1 MCIQLTWC
9 FLVVAFC
16 SAGHSQDVI
25 ADQDST
31 KTYQI
36 DEMVI
41 TGTRTYR
48 KIIDVPYSVE
58 RIDNAQF
65 KYDKKTSVDNVLGS
79 IPGLF
84 FQNRYGNHDVRIS
97 IRGFGS
103 RSNSGI
109 RGVRILM
116 DHIPESE
123 PDGQTRIEAIDF
135 QSIGSIEVVK
145 GNSSSLYTNAP
156 GGVINF
162 INDIGFQHS
171 HVTQFNEFGSFD
183 MRSNGFKAGVRTEN
197 YGFLVTYSYHN
208 AKGYRDHSQDYWH
221 ILNTVLETKP
231 SERTKLHLYGY
242 FVNGLIKL
250 PGSLTKQQ
258 FDVDP
263 FQTNTRDV
271 GRDAKRITTK
281 GRLGVRFTSLFGSD
295 NSEEIDITAYA
306 TMKYFERTAATYRI
320 INRNGLG
327 AGGRYVN
334 RHDLFGL
341 HNEIS
346 VGGDLFYQT
355 GPVEEYDNL
364 GGIKGEPLSGL
375 TNEVIANLGG
385 YFQNALSLVE
395 DKVDLLLT
403 GRYDKVVFDIKDQN
417 LDVRSD
423 KRRFEDFTPK
433 AAVNFKITPTVAAY
447 TSYGLSFDSPA
458 ANELDNYPV
467 SSRPTKS
474 MNPDLKPQKSKSF
487 EIGIKGNLVFPDADV
502 FRVVHFEATFFNTR
516 IEDEIVPFE
525 VFGDVFFRNSAK
537 TNRTGF
543 ELGTT
548 ADIVRGLVFK
558 CAYTLSDFSYETY
571 IARSIE
577 IDTNGA
583 VVKDRN
589 FGGNVV
595 PSAPKHNLSLSVSYE
610 RAIVENFTGFTKVN
624 YIAISGMH
632 TDDANSE
639 RTQGYRLVNLSAG
652 FDMLLG
658 RLNILLSGGVNNLL
672 NKTYVAFVNINS
684 DRKEFYE
691 VGEPRNYY
699 VSMNFGVT
707 L

>member
-1 MCIQLTWC
+1 MLRQTHMLLTWC
-9 FLVVAFC
+9 FLVVAFW
-16 SAGHSQDVI
+16 SAGHSQDEI
-25 ADQDST
+25 SDQDST
-31 KTYQI
+31 RTYQI
-36 DEMVI
+36 DEVVI

-48 KIIDVPYSVE
+48 KIIDVPYSIE
-58 RIDNAQF
+58 RIDNSQF

-162 INDIGFQHS
+162 INDIGFQRS

-183 MRSNGFKAGVRTEN
+183 MRSNGFKAGVRTED
-197 YGFLVTYSYHN
+197 YGFLMTYNYHN

-231 SERTKLHLYGY
+231 SDRTKLLLYGY
-242 FVNGLIKL
+242 FVDGLIKL

-258 FDVDP
+258 FEADP

-281 GRLGVRFTSLFGSD
+281 GRLGIRFTSLFGND
-295 NSEEIDITAYA
+295 NSEEIDVTGYA

-327 AGGRYVN
+327 ASGRYVH
-334 RHDLFGL
+334 RHKLFGL

-346 VGGDLFYQT
+346 IGGDLFYQN
-355 GPVEEYDNL
+355 GPAEEYDNF
-364 GGIKGEPLSGL
+364 GGVKGEPLSGL
-375 TNEVIANLGG
+375 TNEGIANLGG
-385 YFQNALSLVE
+385 YFQNALTLVA
-395 DKVDLLLT
+395 DKLDLFLT

-423 KRRFEDFTPK
+423 RRRFEDFTPK
-433 AAVNFKITPTVAAY
+433 VALNFKITPTVATY

-458 ANELDNYPV
+458 ANELDNYPI

-474 MNPDLKPQKSKSF
+474 MNPDLKPQKSRSF
-487 EIGIKGNLVFPDADV
+487 EIGIKGNFISPDADV
-502 FRVVHFEATFFNTR
+502 FRVVHFEATFFNTK

-537 TNRTGF
+537 TNRTGI

-548 ADIVRGLVFK
+548 TDIVQGLVFK
-558 CAYTLSDFSYETY
+558 GAYTLSDFSYETY

-577 IDTNGA
+577 VDSNGA
-583 VVKDRN
+583 VVKDKN

-595 PSAPKHNLSLSVSYE
+595 PSAPKHNLSLSLSYE
-610 RAIVENFTGFTKVN
+610 RAIGENFTGFTKVN
-624 YIAISGMH
+624 YIAISGMY
-632 TDDANSE
+632 TDDENLE
-639 RTQGYRLVNLSAG
+639 KTKGYRLVNLSAG
-652 FDMLLG
+652 LDMLFG
-658 RLNILLSGGVNNLL
+658 RLNILLSGGVNNLF
-672 NKTYVAFVNINS
+672 NKMYVAFVNINS

-691 VGEPRNYY
+691 V
-699 VSMNFGVT
+699 
-707 L
+707 